1 MALTQA
7 LILII
12 AVAAVASWL
21 NLESCQQTAGCAR
34 TVIGWVLGISIP
46 VVVLVAWLWGSWYA
60 NKTLVI
66 TNQLER
72 DYNRQVGLV
81 EFQRQRN
88 QIVMQHLADG
98 VLLLNK
104 KGEIRLIN
112 RAAADMLDIPQ
123 AKAIGQLFSSVAWNH
138 ELIDLWQACRLDQS
152 EQRGT
157 LELDRQGRFLEAIFT
172 PIQPQE
178 GVSYLVV
185 LQDLTRIRRLESI
198 RRDFIGNVSHEL
210 LTPIASVKAVVETLE
225 DGALD
230 NREIALKFLGR
241 AADEV
246 DSMTQLVNELLTL
259 TRIESGVTEFKFSPT
274 AVSELLLRPVERFAE
289 QAGRKEIELS
299 VDVPLEM
306 PLVLADC
313 EQVWQ
318 VIRNFLHNA
327 IKHTP
332 RSGKVSVSASQMGD
346 EVVLAIK
353 DTGVGIYPDDLPRIF
368 ERFYKADRSR
378 NRGAVSGT
386 GLGLSIAKH
395 IVLAHNGRVW
405 AESDLGKGSTFFL
418 ALPIVDE

>member
-1 MALTQA
+1 MALTQVA
-7 LILII
+7 ILII
-12 AVAAVASWL
+12 VVAAVASWL
-21 NLESCQQTAGCAR
+21 NLESCQQTPGCAR
-34 TVIGWVLGISIP
+34 SVILWVLGISIP
-46 VVVLVAWLWGSWYA
+46 VVVLVAWLWGRWYA

-88 QIVMQHLADG
+88 QIVMQYLADG

-112 RAAADMLDIPQ
+112 RAAADILDIPQ
-123 AKAIGQLFSSVAWNH
+123 AKAIGQLFSSIAWNH
-138 ELIDLWQACRLDQS
+138 ALIDLWQACRQEQE
-152 EQRGT
+152 EQRAT
-157 LELDRQGRFLEAIFT
+157 VELDRQNKFLEAIFK

-198 RRDFIGNVSHEL
+198 RRDFISNVSHEL
-210 LTPIASVKAVVETLE
+210 LTPIASVRAVVETLE

-230 NREIALKFLGR
+230 NREVALKFLGR

-274 AVSELLLRPVERFAE
+274 AVSELMLRPVERFGE
-289 QAGRKEIELS
+289 QASRKEIELS
-299 VDVPLEM
+299 VEVAPDLPT
-306 PLVLADC
+306 VLADC
-313 EQVWQ
+313 EQIWQ
-318 VIRNFLHNA
+318 VVRNFLHNA

-332 RSGKVSVSASQMGD
+332 RAGKVKVSATKKKK
-346 EVVLAIK
+346 EIVFAIK
-353 DTGVGIYPDDLPRIF
+353 DTGVGIHPEDLPRIF

-386 GLGLSIAKH
+386 GLGLAIAKH
-395 IVLAHNGRVW
+395 IVLAHHGRIW
-405 AESDLGKGSTFFL
+405 AESSLGKGSTFYF
-418 ALPIVDE
+418 ALPIAD